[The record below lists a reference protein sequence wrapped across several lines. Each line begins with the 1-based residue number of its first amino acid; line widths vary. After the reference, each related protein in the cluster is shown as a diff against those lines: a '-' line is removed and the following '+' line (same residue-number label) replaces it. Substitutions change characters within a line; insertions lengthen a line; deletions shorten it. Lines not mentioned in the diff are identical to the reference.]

1 MAESLK
7 FEWPRQLL
15 TAKLDDGKTPKFHD
29 TTKLVGLALWNYTDS
44 AGRNA
49 HPGHKRL
56 ADDLGKSERTIKS
69 HMGIL
74 RDEGWIVRTSKTNTN
89 PNRRWADVYALNLPV
104 GVQPRLHSKGG
115 GDGPDAVGVQS
126 GADQVQLG
134 ADQVQP
140 RLHSNKSFTP
150 NQLQQETGPR
160 SRGRS
165 LASSSKPNGKTR
177 TAPMPRNEFPQA
189 SSSELIGW

>member
-15 TAKLDDGKTPKFHD
+15 TAALHD

-44 AGRNA
+44 AGNSAR
-49 HPGHKRL
+49 PGHKRL
-56 ADDLGKSERTIKS
+56 AEDLGKSERTIKT

-74 RDEGWIVRTSKTNTN
+74 RDRGWIVRTSKPNTN
-89 PNRRWADVYALNLPV
+89 PNRRWADVYALTLPV
-104 GVQPRLHSKGG
+104 GVQPRLHSNGG
-115 GDGPDAVGVQS
+115 GDCPDAVGVQS

-140 RLHSNKSFTP
+140 RLHSNKPFTT
-150 NQLQQETGPR
+150 NQLQQGTGPR
-160 SRGRS
+160 NRGRTLVS
-165 LASSSKPNGKTR
+165 PSKPNVRAR
-177 TAPMPRNEFPQA
+177 TTPASGSDFPQA
-189 SSSELIGW
+189 SSAELSGW

>member
-15 TAKLDDGKTPKFHD
+15 TAALHD

-44 AGRNA
+44 AGNNA
-49 HPGHKRL
+49 RPGHRRL
-56 ADDLGKSERTIKS
+56 AEDLGKSERTIKT

-74 RDEGWIVRTSKTNTN
+74 RDGGWIVRTSKPNTN
-89 PNRRWADVYALNLPV
+89 PNRRWADVYALTLPV
-104 GVQPRLHSKGG
+104 GVQPRLHSKGD
-115 GDGPDAVGVQS
+115 GDRPDAVGVQS

-150 NQLQQETGPR
+150 NQFQQETGPR

-165 LASSSKPNGKTR
+165 PGISSRPNGKTR
-177 TAPMPRNEFPQA
+177 TAPQPRNEFPQA
-189 SSSELIGW
+189 SSTELSGW

>member
-15 TAKLDDGKTPKFHD
+15 TAALHD

-44 AGRNA
+44 AGTKAR
-49 HPGHKRL
+49 PGHRRL
-56 ADDLGKSERTIKS
+56 AEDLGKSERTIKT
-69 HMGIL
+69 HMGVL
-74 RDEGWIVRTSKTNTN
+74 RDKGWIMRTSKPNAN
-89 PNRRWADVYALNLPV
+89 PNRGWADVYALTLPV

-115 GDGPDAVGVQS
+115 GNSPESVGVQS

-134 ADQVQP
+134 ADQGKP
-140 RLHSNKSFTP
+140 RLHSNKPFTTS
-150 NQLQQETGPR
+150 QLQQGTGPR
-160 SRGRS
+160 GRGRS
-165 LASSSKPNGKTR
+165 SLKPNGKTQ

-189 SSSELIGW
+189 SSVELRGW